1 MSTPEH
7 NKEDFQ
13 VETTPPETKPEIFR
27 VDSEKLSQDVGQD
40 SNPASP
46 ANHSE
51 SNRQEDQQKTEHKN
65 AQVDTDKAG
74 NDVGAASDEHT
85 TNRDTAQKK
94 TAQLDTQDGSK
105 DLGQVTAGQ
114 EPNPA
119 AGDPITRTRDVS
131 VLEISHRFMRE
142 GRWKDIEPE
151 RNEMMKLARKRF
163 KDKKERQHWV
173 YGELDRMYPPLEPV
187 NSTEQNRK
195 ISNSQSKST
204 GRDRHDDGQIQGLG
218 EIPQAWPELPANA
231 SLASEVGW
239 VQANR
244 LRIVKEQSNGATVV
258 HLDHALSPAPSWA
271 ALGWLETSIR
281 SYAKYVDVAA
291 RATASD
297 DGEASVVRRE
307 RMAIGEVDALL
318 DEMRGGDRSDV

>member
-1 MSTPEH
+1 MTKTPDQNAHTTATSTAGPIPRQAPIPTHKAGHTVNTGEQDTLGQQTGH
-7 NKEDFQ
+7 
-13 VETTPPETKPEIFR
+13 
-27 VDSEKLSQDVGQD
+27 QDVGNVPPD
-40 SNPASP
+40 PASRDSP
-46 ANHSE
+46 AEAHARPRE
-51 SNRQEDQQKTEHKN
+51 EPLK
-65 AQVDTDKAG
+65 
-74 NDVGAASDEHT
+74 
-85 TNRDTAQKK
+85 
-94 TAQLDTQDGSK
+94 
-105 DLGQVTAGQ
+105 VTVK
-114 EPNPA
+114 
-119 AGDPITRTRDVS
+119 RR
-131 VLEISHRFMRE
+131 LEQE
-142 GRWKDIEPE
+142 GRWDS
-151 RNEMMKLARKRF
+151 EMIMLRDQMMRECRKV
-163 KDKKERQHWV
+163 KGMTKADAQQWV
-173 YGELDRMYPPLEPV
+173 YGELDRLYPPLEPV
-187 NSTEQNRK
+187 NNTEQNRK
-195 ISNSQSKST
+195 ISGSQSNSQSKST
-204 GRDRHDDGQIQGLG
+204 SSGGGRDRHDDGQIRGLG

-258 HLDHALSPAPSWA
+258 QLGRALSHAPSWA